1 MPANTRTTKGLRRQ
15 FANCAGSGW
24 TFASIQ
30 EGRTPMSESPTP
42 RWLTQ
47 EQTCQYLGGCS
58 PRHIQALRREGK
70 IPVSY
75 ALGERSPRYDRLEL
89 DRWMASGQ
97 QPETQT
103 PRLAVG

>member
-1 MPANTRTTKGLRRQ
+1 
-15 FANCAGSGW
+15 
-24 TFASIQ
+24 
-30 EGRTPMSESPTP
+30 MSESLTP

-47 EQTCQYLGGCS
+47 EQACQYLGGCS
-58 PRHIQALRREGK
+58 PRHIQALQREGK
-70 IPVSY
+70 IPVSR

-97 QPETQT
+97 ATESPT